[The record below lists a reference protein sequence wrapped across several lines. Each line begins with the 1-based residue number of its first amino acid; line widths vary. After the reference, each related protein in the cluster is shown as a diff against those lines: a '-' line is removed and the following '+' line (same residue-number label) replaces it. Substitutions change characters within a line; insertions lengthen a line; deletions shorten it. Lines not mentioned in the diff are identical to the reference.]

1 MCSFDHIQ
9 HDWLIR
15 FLEHRVAD
23 KRIIRLI
30 RKWLKAGVMD
40 GDQWQQTEKGSAQGS
55 VISPLLSN
63 IYLHY
68 VFDLWMQKRHRK
80 VLRGQSA
87 VVRYAD
93 DIVACFQHKDEAE
106 RFMAELSE
114 RLELFG
120 LSMHPEKTRL
130 LEFGRFAA
138 IRRKRAGLSKP
149 ETFDFLGFTHIASR
163 NRLGRFTVRRITIAK
178 RQRRKLREIKRE
190 LRRRFNR
197 PVPETGLWLR
207 QVLQG
212 YYQYFAVPNNL
223 NSMNQFHFQLSRLWF
238 KALRRRSQKAAKR
251 MNWDEFNRIAREWLP
266 TPRVVHPWPSVRF
279 AATTQGKSRVR

>member
-9 HDWLIR
+9 HDCLIR

-30 RKWLKAGVMD
+30 RKWLRAGVMD
-40 GDQWQQTEKGSAQGS
+40 GNQWQQTEQGSAQGS

-80 VLRGQSA
+80 VLRGQST

-93 DIVACFQHKDEAE
+93 DIVAGFQHKDEAE

-114 RLELFG
+114 RLKLFG
-120 LSMHPEKTRL
+120 LTMHPDKTRL
-130 LEFGRFAA
+130 LEFGRTAA

-149 ETFDFLGFTHIASR
+149 KTFDFLGFTHIASR
-163 NRLGRFTVRRITIAK
+163 NRKGRFAIRRITVAK
-178 RQRRKLREIKRE
+178 RQRRKLREIKGE

-197 PVPETGLWLR
+197 PVPETGKWLR

-223 NSMNQFHFQLSRLWF
+223 KSMNQFRFQLSRLWF

-251 MNWDEFNRIAREWLP
+251 MNWDVFNRIVREWLP
-266 TPRVVHPWPSVRF
+266 RPCVVHPWPSERF